1 MLTTIVKCVSVG
13 TLLALLAFLW
23 RAPSD
28 YRSFLAAFV
37 VFAGALVVLIQA
49 VHARKYFW
57 AAAFFS
63 LGVVFNPLLPVM
75 LSRNIFLLLGLSSLV
90 LFTVSLASLKP
101 AHRLSIASITDR
113 RALRSESL

>member
-1 MLTTIVKCVSVG
+1 MLTTIVKCVSVV
-13 TLLALLAFLW
+13 TLLALLALLW
-23 RAPSD
+23 HTPSD

-37 VFAGALVVLIQA
+37 VFAGTLVVLVQA
-49 VHARKYFW
+49 VHAHKYVW

-63 LGVVFNPLLPVM
+63 LGVLFNPMLPVM
-75 LSRNIFLLLGLSSLV
+75 LSRNVFLLLGLSSLV
-90 LFTVSLASLKP
+90 LFTLSLAALKP